1 MTMNK
6 KLTIYSISLL
16 ILALGSYF
24 IFRDIYKNNPESTNI
39 NAVPSDIASSTN
51 SVISA
56 ETIKLDCSELKD
68 FLDRS
73 FIFSGNF
80 NEQTKNIYAKK
91 IDTTIGLLK
100 ENCNYFEAWIDLG
113 LHSKS
118 IGDFEAAKFSWET
131 ASRINPE
138 SFLPYHNLG
147 NLYGFSLKDLDK
159 AEEYY
164 LKAIN
169 KNFDSLNSYSDL
181 ADLYFYNDQS
191 KKSINLLLGG
201 LEQSMVPYSRLFFL
215 QKIASIYEQSGDKVN
230 ALKYYQTLFSLDPT
244 NTSVKQQIERLK
256 VL

>member
-1 MTMNK
+1 MNK

-16 ILALGSYF
+16 ILALGFFF
-24 IFRDIYKNNPESTNI
+24 IFKEIYKNNSEISN
-39 NAVPSDIASSTN
+39 TN
-51 SVISA
+51 SIPLDTATTTVDSVLVNPSV
-56 ETIKLDCSELKD
+56 KLDCSEFKD
-68 FLDRS
+68 FLNRS

-80 NEQTKNIYAKK
+80 NEETKNVYSQK
-91 IDTTIGLLK
+91 IDKTIILLK

-118 IGDFEAAKFSWET
+118 IGDFQAAKFAWET

-138 SFLPYHNLG
+138 NFLPYHNLG
-147 NLYGFSLKDLDK
+147 NLYGFSLKDLSR

-181 ADLYFYNDQS
+181 ADLYFYNGES
-191 KKSINLLLGG
+191 KRSISLLLGG

-256 VL
+256 AL